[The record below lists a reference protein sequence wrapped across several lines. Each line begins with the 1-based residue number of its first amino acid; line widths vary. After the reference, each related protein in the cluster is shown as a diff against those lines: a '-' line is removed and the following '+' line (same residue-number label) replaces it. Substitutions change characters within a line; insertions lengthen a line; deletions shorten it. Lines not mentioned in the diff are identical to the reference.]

1 MIFAFAL
8 VIIMTSM
15 TYFSLVT
22 SNNNTEQYKTIAN
35 NLAATTASV
44 VDPTEFNTLKEEVDV
59 IYQASPS
66 KPTSEDL
73 DEGRVSEENMEA
85 YISQYEAIQ
94 SEPVFLKVRDF
105 LRKIE
110 SANNV
115 YADCLYLIYLDK
127 PNQHFIY
134 VVDSAPEDDACPP
147 GWIDPLYDFNSKVL
161 DDPTI
166 GFPAY
171 ITKTPQYGW
180 LVTSGSPVYDSSN
193 KVIGYAC
200 CDISMDLVRKTQA
213 DSIMTLFMYLMI
225 SLVIVSTVGA
235 ITIHFVFMRPVQNI
249 AKVANSY
256 DPNNIDATHEVFKDL
271 AVKTNDELTDLAESL
286 KKIESDVKHHIEEI
300 TIKNKELAVS
310 QNKTKRMKELANS
323 DGLTG
328 VRNKVAWN
336 SDVARQ
342 NKHIKQ
348 HKDSDFAIVMVDLNY
363 LKETNDKYGHD
374 TGDICLK
381 RLAKLICNVYAHSPV
396 YRIGGDEFA
405 VILKGEDYA
414 DRVHLEDSF
423 KTKIAANLADKTII
437 EKHKIS
443 AAIGTA
449 SYDKEKDRRVEDV
462 FKRADK
468 LMYAC
473 KKEMK
478 SRK

>member
-22 SNNNTEQYKTIAN
+22 SDNNTEHYKTITN
-35 NLAATTASV
+35 NLASTTASV
-44 VDPTEFNTLKEEVDV
+44 IDPDEFNTLKEEVDV
-59 IYQASPS
+59 IYQASPT
-66 KPTSEDL
+66 KPTSED
-73 DEGRVSEENMEA
+73 DVSEEEMN
-85 YISQYEAIQ
+85 QYVAQFEHIK
-94 SEPVFLKVRDF
+94 SEPLFIKVRDF

-110 SANNV
+110 SSNDE

-127 PNQHFIY
+127 PNKDFIY
-134 VVDSAPEDDACPP
+134 VVDSAPEEDACPP

-171 ITKTPQYGW
+171 ITKTESYGY
-180 LVTSGSPVYDSSN
+180 LVTSGAPIYDSSN
-193 KVIGYAC
+193 EVIGYAC
-200 CDISMDLVRKTQA
+200 CDISMDIVRKTQA
-213 DSIMTLFMYLMI
+213 NSIMTLFMFLMI
-225 SLVIVSTVGA
+225 SLVVVSTIGA
-235 ITIHFVFMRPVQNI
+235 ITIHFVFMKPIQRI

-256 DPNNIDATHEVFKDL
+256 DSNNVDATHEVFKEL
-271 AVKTNDELTDLAESL
+271 EVKTNDELSDLAESL

-300 TIKNKELAVS
+300 TIKNKELALS

-328 VRNKVAWN
+328 VRNKIAWN
-336 SDVARQ
+336 SDVAKQ
-342 NKHIKQ
+342 NKQIKQ

-374 TGDICLK
+374 TGDISLK
-381 RLAKLICNVYAHSPV
+381 KLAKLICNVYAHSPV

-405 VILKGEDYA
+405 VILKGEDYTN
-414 DRVHLEDSF
+414 RVHLEDSF

-437 EKHKIS
+437 EKHRIS

-449 SYDKEKDRRVEDV
+449 TYDKEKDRRVEDV

-468 LMYAC
+468 LMYTC